1 MYKAVFQ
8 RQNSSGV
15 YQTIE
20 ETDSNID
27 NLLTTVFNNVEGID
41 KHNFLEDLCGKIYK
55 QVDGEYVLQTSGS
68 EFDAYR
74 NKWETEYNS

>member
-20 ETDSNID
+20 ETNSDID
-27 NLLTTVFNNVEGID
+27 ALLTTVFTNVESID
-41 KHNFLEDLCGKIYK
+41 KYHFLEDLCCALYK
-55 QVDGEYVLQTSGS
+55 QVDGEYQLLTSGS
-68 EFDAYR
+68 ELDAYS
-74 NKWETEYNS
+74 NKWETEYNG